1 MTVLALAVGL
11 VVVGLLLVRH
21 TRRRPPDRVSDA
33 WLDEY
38 HGGRH

>member
-1 MTVLALAVGL
+1 MTVVALAVGL
-11 VVVGLLLVRH
+11 VVVGVLLARH
-21 TRRRPPDRVSDA
+21 ARRRVPDRVSDA